1 MNNQKAELF
10 DAQKIPQGIFKRLK
24 VGITGTHGTGKTS
37 LAHSLVG
44 HLKELGFNAGY
55 IREFVRDCPLP
66 VGTEKENSAA
76 AQTWILCRQLI
87 EELEAAH
94 KYDIL
99 ICDRTVIDNYAY
111 FLWNLRAG
119 RLANESL
126 QKIAAEIFENWAH
139 SYDIILR
146 LPITVP
152 LSPDGFRSTDMVWQK
167 EIDTIIREI
176 LSAKN
181 IKHHIIKIAPNNV
194 RVDEILKL
202 LNISVQPATT
212 ERKALAEL
220 GD

>member
-1 MNNQKAELF
+1 MQK
-10 DAQKIPQGIFKRLK
+10 LK

-44 HLKELGFNAGY
+44 YLKELGFNAGY

-87 EELEAAH
+87 EELEAVH

-119 RLANESL
+119 RTASEEL
-126 QKIAAEIFENWAH
+126 QKIASSILDSWAH
-139 SYDIILR
+139 TYDFIIK
-146 LPITVP
+146 LPITTT
-152 LSPDGFRSTDMVWQK
+152 LSADGFRSTDAQWQR
-167 EIDTIIREI
+167 EIDSTIIE
-176 LSAKN
+176 LLAEKN
-181 IKHHIIKIAPNNV
+181 VKHNTIRIAPNST
-194 RVDEILKL
+194 RVIDILKILKL
-202 LNISVQPATT
+202 MPSEQQSLQVGPDAPV
-212 ERKALAEL
+212 
-220 GD
+220 

>member
-1 MNNQKAELF
+1 M
-10 DAQKIPQGIFKRLK
+10 QKIK

-76 AQTWILCRQLI
+76 AQTWILFRQLI
-87 EELEAAH
+87 EELEAVH

-119 RLANESL
+119 RPASEEL
-126 QKIAAEIFENWAH
+126 QKIAANMLDSWAH
-139 SYDIILR
+139 TYDFIIK

-152 LSPDGFRSTDMVWQK
+152 LSADGFRSTDLQWQR
-167 EIDTIIREI
+167 EIDSIITE
-176 LSAKN
+176 LLAAKN
-181 IKHHIIKIAPNNV
+181 VKHHVLKIAPNSV
-194 RVDEILKL
+194 RVQDII
-202 LNISVQPATT
+202 NIINIIPREPRQASRQ
-212 ERKALAEL
+212 ELAEI
-220 GD
+220 GEY

>member
-1 MNNQKAELF
+1 MK
-10 DAQKIPQGIFKRLK
+10 LK
-24 VGITGTHGTGKTS
+24 VGITGAHGTGKTS

-87 EELEAAH
+87 EELEAVH

-99 ICDRTVIDNYAY
+99 VCDRTVIDNYAY

-119 RLANESL
+119 RLADSGL

-139 SYDIILR
+139 SYDIIFK

-152 LSPDGFRSTDMVWQK
+152 LSADGFRSTDIEWQK
-167 EIDTIIREI
+167 EIDKIISEV
-176 LSAKN
+176 LSDKN
-181 IKHHIIKIAPNNV
+181 IKHHIIKIASNTV

-202 LNISVQPATT
+202 LNISLQPVTT

-220 GD
+220 DG